1 MCPVLTLLCGTANLN
16 ELSVPNL
23 TFFPLPLN
31 HCSIQDVGKDSWGH
45 PGLLPPRG
53 SHHLMRHMLL
63 WHTLQR
69 LGRILGVWERW
80 CCAGECWIALSE
92 SGKELTVVWDT
103 CMLWVGQG

>member
-1 MCPVLTLLCGTANLN
+1 
-16 ELSVPNL
+16 
-23 TFFPLPLN
+23 
-31 HCSIQDVGKDSWGH
+31 
-45 PGLLPPRG
+45 
-53 SHHLMRHMLL
+53 MRHMLL